1 LFLDL
6 TIFVVNDHDDRWS
19 NTAITP
25 NEYSFC
31 TAGTVRGVVTR
42 YQKVLITGA
51 LHAKNPGFPALCAG
65 SRAGRIVPVDWR
77 DYSNGFRWP
86 ANLFDTLRIS
96 ASSWPCNLALPV

>member
-1 LFLDL
+1 VFRPRTTSFLTPLPLNLAPRLSGCEGSSRELFLDL
-6 TIFVVNDHDDRWS
+6 TIFVVSDHDDRWS

-65 SRAGRIVPVDWR
+65 
-77 DYSNGFRWP
+77 
-86 ANLFDTLRIS
+86 
-96 ASSWPCNLALPV
+96 